1 MVTVFLVFTFLISPT
16 IGDNIT
22 HDDRH
27 ISDHPLH
34 KGWIVSSVFSIIG
47 VLLNSLV
54 LFIFFQERNS
64 LITAVNVMI
73 MFVHIDITF
82 FYTRLVVKRDK
93 P

>member
-1 MVTVFLVFTFLISPT
+1 MVTVFFVFVFLISPT

-22 HDDRH
+22 HHDRH

-34 KGWIVSSVFSIIG
+34 KSWIVSSVFSIIG

-54 LFIFFQERNS
+54 LCIFFQERNS

-73 MFVHIDITF
+73 MYIYVDITF
-82 FYTRLVVKRDK
+82 FYSRLVVKRDK